1 MTRKFINEEQKF
13 DDDGKID
20 YWSLEEV
27 QQYYKDLRKNEEYN
41 ANHNSFEEWL
51 NSQEQFKEVRSD
63 HE

>member
-20 YWSLEEV
+20 YWSLVEV
-27 QQYYKDLRKNEEYN
+27 KQYYKDLKKNEEYN

-51 NSQEQFKEVRSD
+51 NSQEQFKEV
-63 HE
+63 E